1 MTYTYSMNVFGVS
14 LDVEIK
20 TSVVVPDYVDEMSV
34 YAKDSKIE
42 LTPLISEETLNEIE
56 TRARE
61 LMKEV
66 A

>member
-20 TSVVVPDYVDEMSV
+20 TSVVVPDYIDEMSV